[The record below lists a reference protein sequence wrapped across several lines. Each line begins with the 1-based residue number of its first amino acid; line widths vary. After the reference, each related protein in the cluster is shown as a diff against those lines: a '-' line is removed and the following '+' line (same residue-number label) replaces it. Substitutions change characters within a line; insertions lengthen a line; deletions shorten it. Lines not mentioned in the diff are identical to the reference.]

1 MCLLVSWVV
10 IGPVILC
17 WCLALQFRIKRD
29 TQDLTRMV
37 VHRSHFCISS
47 SCPSF
52 VSMVTASTSL
62 MTVASSCL
70 CSDLSQYLEATTGL
84 LSRINDHLGFRGQQ
98 GCPSSQRVANGCNSR
113 PGSSELDFSQTTC
126 NFHPFWS
133 NVGLHCC
140 RANRKRSR

>member
-37 VHRSHFCISS
+37 VHRSHFCIGS

-84 LSRINDHLGFRGQQ
+84 LPRINDHLGFRGQQ
-98 GCPSSQRVANGCNSR
+98 GCPSSQLFFAS
-113 PGSSELDFSQTTC
+113 LDFEVTR
-126 NFHPFWS
+126 PWMMPDD
-133 NVGLHCC
+133 CC
-140 RANRKRSR
+140 VTAYTAAELPLLPASPKVQR

>member
-37 VHRSHFCISS
+37 VHRSHLCISS

-62 MTVASSCL
+62 MTVASYCL

-84 LSRINDHLGFRGQQ
+84 LSRINGHLGFRGQQ
-98 GCPSSQRVANGCNSR
+98 GSPSSQHVANGCNSC
-113 PGSSELDFSQTTC
+113 PGSFELDFSQNNC
-126 NFHPFWS
+126 NFHPLWS

-140 RANRKRSR
+140 RANRTRSR